1 MEAKLSALLHL
12 VGCTSPAS
20 RCWVP
25 LSFSTFVSFRT
36 ELDFVCR
43 GGRCRSGRARS
54 RFPPRRSKAPHAGR
68 RPRTGTHPASNG
80 FPDPARLG
88 AASHRSHA
96 AASRRPS
103 PSGRVTPGEEQRG
116 RGRARRR
123 PRPSRAAGPRPEPLP
138 RPRTA
143 RNGGRATK
151 WQPGGPRSGDPRR
164 RQPGPRGHC
173 SFPRC
178 PCALR
183 VLELHGK
190 ELGHASHPP
199 LAPGPPSEDWHV
211 RAPT

>member
-1 MEAKLSALLHL
+1 MEAKLSELLHL

-20 RCWVP
+20 RSSVP

-36 ELDFVCR
+36 ALDFVCR
-43 GGRCRSGRARS
+43 GGSG
-54 RFPPRRSKAPHAGR
+54 RSKAPHAGR
-68 RPRTGTHPASNG
+68 HPRTGTHPASYG
-80 FPDPARLG
+80 LQHPARLG

-96 AASRRPS
+96 AASRWPS
-103 PSGRVTPGEEQRG
+103 PRGPVTPGGEQRG

-151 WQPGGPRSGDPRR
+151 WQPGGSRSGDPRR
-164 RQPGPRGHC
+164 RQPGPRGQC

-183 VLELHGK
+183 VLELQGK

-199 LAPGPPSEDWHV
+199 LAPGPPREDWHV